1 MTPEPTSLF
10 HPADAPREP
19 RHWLPKP
26 TGDDAHP
33 DKFGVILAIHLDR
46 QQVHEVD
53 FGKVIQRVA
62 PGDICV
68 RLHYLH
74 TSSHL
79 SQDYKSPLTI
89 PEKWTPPQPN
99 EQIM

>member
-10 HPADAPREP
+10 HPAESPREP

-46 QQVHEVD
+46 QQVREMD
-53 FGKVIQRVA
+53 FGKAIQRVA
-62 PGDICV
+62 PGDTRT
-68 RLHYLH
+68 RLHYLPPAFH
-74 TSSHL
+74 HR
-79 SQDYKSPLTI
+79 QNYKVP
-89 PEKWTPPQPN
+89 
-99 EQIM
+99 